1 MVEGEG
7 GGLEESVATVAGQ
20 VAEEEGGRRG
30 EGGEDGGERDGVPGG
45 EAEADRAERACRV
58 DRHRSVTRFVPE
70 EVPRAAAGV
79 DEGCVVPLVDLL
91 AEPAAIDLDQVG
103 EGVVVV
109 VPGMVCDLGAPDHTA
124 GITGQVEEE
133 CVLLGAQVDGVPR
146 AADLLSGGID
156 LYEVH

>member
-91 AEPAAIDLDQVG
+91 AEPTGVDLDQVG
-103 EGVVVV
+103 EGGVVVV
-109 VPGMVCDLGAPDHTA
+109 RGVGGDVGAAGPARGGPG
-124 GITGQVEEE
+124 
-133 CVLLGAQVDGVPR
+133 R
-146 AADLLSGGID
+146 
-156 LYEVH
+156 